1 MDEIL
6 ELQNYCSQLEKLV
19 LNLAEE
25 NLSYRKLVKRRLK
38 KYKRLTIEFV

>member
-6 ELQNYCSQLEKLV
+6 DLQNYSCELEKLIIT
-19 LNLAEE
+19 LAQE

-38 KYKRLTIEFV
+38 K